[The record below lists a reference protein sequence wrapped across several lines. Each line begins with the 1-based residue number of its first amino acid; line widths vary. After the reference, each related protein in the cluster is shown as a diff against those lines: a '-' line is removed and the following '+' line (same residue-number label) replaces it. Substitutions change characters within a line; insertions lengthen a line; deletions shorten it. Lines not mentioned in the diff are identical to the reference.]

1 MATVVY
7 EGKIASSDRV
17 NAIVIVIVD
26 RTRCCFVM
34 SAIGDI
40 TVSVLD
46 SSRYLWV
53 SKYTHYTLIMSAAL
67 TRAKEQNC
75 VESFFIYHH
84 IECSRLCWSKKNTG
98 RCHIGSITS
107 RCSGNEP
114 RARRLKS
121 GLVVT

>member
-1 MATVVY
+1 MFRSLLKVATVVY

-53 SKYTHYTLIMSAAL
+53 SKYTLHINLVTSAD
-67 TRAKEQNC
+67 
-75 VESFFIYHH
+75 
-84 IECSRLCWSKKNTG
+84 
-98 RCHIGSITS
+98 
-107 RCSGNEP
+107 
-114 RARRLKS
+114 
-121 GLVVT
+121 